1 MWLLNDSALKGRQHY
16 FAHGRATS
24 ALESRQHYFAH
35 PSSMSECARDYRQ
48 EARRMRSVNQQVRG
62 GGAAATGSTPLPG
75 WQTFLTAAATVVAVV
90 MFVALSLLLLLS
102 LLFVCGICVPCGC
115 WWATS
120 SDLVSYTH
128 THTYA
133 LNNYARSAN
142 VTAVASPATRD
153 LPHLAST
160 HLASLQFTLN
170 LISFHLLCVSP

>member
-1 MWLLNDSALKGRQHY
+1 M
-16 FAHGRATS
+16 
-24 ALESRQHYFAH
+24 
-35 PSSMSECARDYRQ
+35 
-48 EARRMRSVNQQVRG
+48 RRVNQQVSG
-62 GGAAATGSTPLPG
+62 GGAAATGSTPLPE
-75 WQTFLTAAATVVAVV
+75 WQTFLTAAAAVAVV
-90 MFVALSLLLLLS
+90 MFVALSLLLLL

-115 WWATS
+115 WWVTS
-120 SDLVSYTH
+120 SDLVSH
-128 THTYA
+128 THA